1 MKSKIL
7 VVILALAMCFAFAG
21 CSGNSTDTGETD
33 SKVKEPEKPKV
44 TSIIGSWECE
54 NIEVVDNG
62 EKLDKDTVE
71 MMFGEGVS
79 NAFKLAAYDDGL
91 AYVTMMEEEG
101 AVLWSETS
109 DKVYKFS
116 QPGAESD
123 TEDSGYMAAK
133 LDGETLTVTVTETY
147 LSDGLS
153 LLHPLPDSTVLS
165 RRYIYYSD
173 GKVQKFL

>member
-1 MKSKIL
+1 M
-7 VVILALAMCFAFAG
+7 
-21 CSGNSTDTGETD
+21 
-33 SKVKEPEKPKV
+33 

-116 QPGAESD
+116 HINF
-123 TEDSGYMAAK
+123 
-133 LDGETLTVTVTETY
+133 
-147 LSDGLS
+147 LS
-153 LLHPLPDSTVLS
+153 LVPRVIQKIPDLWPLSWME
-165 RRYIYYSD
+165 RH
-173 GKVQKFL
+173 